1 MLLLLLFID
10 NLIFRSLRRRW
21 KHWKIKTENT
31 WQQLYPR
38 KNPLK
43 FEVLVFEE
51 RGKAEYQE
59 KKPQE
64 ARTNNKPSHMGS
76 VWGRLLLRL
85 QEVYN
90 ANIQSRLP
98 VITYSRINIYT
109 ERKEREC
116 SSAVLALSKK
126 KNKKVWTKYNARAR
140 LQKCWESCENGSKIV
155 ALRFGD
161 HRTKEM
167 LGVVGSKVW
176 PVSNFAQQHATGCAN
191 GRNM

>member
-1 MLLLLLFID
+1 M
-10 NLIFRSLRRRW
+10 
-21 KHWKIKTENT
+21 NT

-38 KNPLK
+38 KNRLK

-126 KNKKVWTKYNARAR
+126 KTRKCEPSIMHVRGFNNVGRAVKTDPKLLR
-140 LQKCWESCENGSKIV
+140 YASVITEQKKCWELLAQKFDRFQT
-155 ALRFGD
+155 LRNN
-161 HRTKEM
+161 
-167 LGVVGSKVW
+167 S
-176 PVSNFAQQHATGCAN
+176 QQHATGCAN